1 MDGLTALMLLET
13 LATLLAILLMP
24 ARRSEP

>member
-1 MDGLTALMLLET
+1 MDGLTGLMLLEA

-24 ARRSEP
+24 ARRSEA